1 MLVLASAPPEERM
14 SDTTAPTGTADDVV
28 AAALT
33 LRRDRPAPTSRT
45 AGLAAGRL
53 CCCERTLH
61 VMTTG

>member
-33 LRRDRPAPTSRT
+33 LLRDR
-45 AGLAAGRL
+45 GAAAAFRQL
-53 CCCERTLH
+53 RPLIAH